1 MQIVPMQD
9 LQNTAEIE
17 RRCLESNEPIFVT
30 KNGYDRLVVMDID
43 YYEQTMKKLDE
54 AIQVNRGIADYK
66 AGKVVDGKKSL
77 KKMREKYGI

>member
-30 KNGYDRLVVMDID
+30 KNGYERLVVMDID

-54 AIQVNRGIADYK
+54 
-66 AGKVVDGKKSL
+66 
-77 KKMREKYGI
+77 